1 VLTALLYRAAVVRS
15 ITAMAPGLK
24 YFRFGSSYCTFT
36 RGGDQCQPTQ
46 VLPGRAIQQKKGIM
60 STQQLDTASLEK
72 YLEQHIPGFS
82 GPVSAEKFAGGQSN
96 PTFRLSAGGK
106 SYVLRRKPPGELLKS
121 AHAVD
126 REFRVISALQG
137 TDVPVPRTYVLCED
151 ESVIGSMF
159 YVMEYMEGRILWDPA
174 LPEAADNSERAAIY
188 DAMNAT
194 MAALHNVDVNAVGLA
209 DYGRPGNYFE
219 RQVSRWSQQ
228 YRASETQYIQA
239 MEDLML
245 WLPANMPPDDG
256 AVSLVH
262 GDYRLDNM
270 MFHPTQ
276 PRVIALLD
284 WELSTLGHPLADL
297 ANQCMAWMLPR
308 DGGIKGLA
316 GVDRQSLGIPS
327 DEQYI
332 ARYCER
338 TGREGIANWNF
349 YIVFSLFRLA
359 AICQGIVK
367 RAQIG
372 TASSDEADSRGDA
385 VIPLAEM
392 GADLIR

>member
-1 VLTALLYRAAVVRS
+1 
-15 ITAMAPGLK
+15 
-24 YFRFGSSYCTFT
+24 
-36 RGGDQCQPTQ
+36 
-46 VLPGRAIQQKKGIM
+46 M
-60 STQQLDTASLEK
+60 STQQLDTESLSR
-72 YLEQHIPGFS
+72 YLESRIPGFS
-82 GPVSAEKFAGGQSN
+82 GPITAEKFSGGQSN
-96 PTFRLSAGGK
+96 PTFKLNAGGK

-126 REFRVISALQG
+126 REFRVISALQD

-151 ESVIGSMF
+151 EAVIGSMF
-159 YVMEYMEGRILWDPA
+159 YVMEYLEGRILWDPA
-174 LPEAADNSERAAIY
+174 LPEATSNNERAAIY
-188 DAMNAT
+188 DAMNQT
-194 MAALHNVDVNAVGLA
+194 MAALHSVNVDAVGLG

-219 RQVSRWSQQ
+219 RQVGRWSKQ
-228 YRASETQYIQA
+228 YRASETQHIEA
-239 MEDLML
+239 METLMQ
-245 WLPANMPPDDG
+245 WLTVNMPADDG

-270 MFHPTQ
+270 MFHPTE

-308 DGGIKGLA
+308 EGSIKGLV
-316 GVDRQSLGIPS
+316 GIDRPSLGIPT

-338 TGREGIANWNF
+338 TGRDGIENWNF

-359 AICQGIVK
+359 AILQGIVK

-372 TASSDEADSRGDA
+372 TASSAEADSRGKM
-385 VIPLAEM
+385 VQPLAAIAV
-392 GADLIR
+392 GLID

>member
-1 VLTALLYRAAVVRS
+1 
-15 ITAMAPGLK
+15 
-24 YFRFGSSYCTFT
+24 
-36 RGGDQCQPTQ
+36 
-46 VLPGRAIQQKKGIM
+46 M
-60 STQQLDTASLEK
+60 STQHLDTAALAGYLEK
-72 YLEQHIPGFS
+72 HLAGFS
-82 GPVSAEKFAGGQSN
+82 GPLSAEKFAGGQSN
-96 PTFRLSAGGK
+96 PTFKLTAGGK

-126 REFRVISALQG
+126 REYRVISALQD
-137 TDVPVPRTYVLCED
+137 TDVPVPRTYLLCED
-151 ESVIGSMF
+151 DTVIGSMF
-159 YVMEYMEGRILWDPA
+159 FLMEYMEGRILWDPS
-174 LPEAADNSERAAIY
+174 LPEAADNAERTAIY

-194 MAALHNVDVNAVGLA
+194 MAALHNVNVAAVGLG

-219 RQVSRWSQQ
+219 RQVNRWSQQ
-228 YRASETQYIQA
+228 YRASETQHIPA
-239 MEDLML
+239 MEALL
-245 WLPANMPPDDG
+245 QWLPANMPADDG

-270 MFHPTQ
+270 MFHPTE

-308 DGGIKGLA
+308 DSGVMGLA
-316 GVDRQSLGIPS
+316 GVDRAALGIPS

-338 TGREGIANWNF
+338 TGRGGIDNWNF
-349 YIVFSLFRLA
+349 YLVFSLFRLA

-367 RAQIG
+367 RARIG

-385 VIPLAEM
+385 VIPLATM
-392 GADLIR
+392 GAALIG

>member
-1 VLTALLYRAAVVRS
+1 MTNQL
-15 ITAMAPGLK
+15 
-24 YFRFGSSYCTFT
+24 
-36 RGGDQCQPTQ
+36 
-46 VLPGRAIQQKKGIM
+46 
-60 STQQLDTASLEK
+60 LDTATLGK
-72 YLEQHIPGFS
+72 YLEQHIPGFD
-82 GPVSAEKFAGGQSN
+82 GPVTAEKFAGGQSN
-96 PTFRLSAGGK
+96 PTFKLSAAGT

-126 REFRVISALQG
+126 REFRVISALQD

-159 YVMEYMEGRILWDPA
+159 YVMEFMDGRILWDPA
-174 LPEAADNSERAAIY
+174 LPEAADNTERAAIY
-188 DAMNAT
+188 DAMNET
-194 MAALHNVDVNAVGLA
+194 MAALHRVNVEAVGLT

-219 RQVSRWSQQ
+219 RQVNRWTQQ
-228 YRASETQYIQA
+228 YRASETRRIKE
-239 MEDLML
+239 MEALMA
-245 WLPANMPPDDG
+245 WLPANMPADDG

-270 MFHPTQ
+270 MFHATQ

-316 GVDRQSLGIPS
+316 GVDRKSLGIPS
-327 DEQYI
+327 DEEYI

-338 TGREGIANWNF
+338 TGRDGIDNWNF
-349 YIVFSLFRLA
+349 YIVFSLVRLA

-372 TASSDEADSRGDA
+372 TASSAEADSRGDA
-385 VIPLAEM
+385 VMPLAEM
-392 GADLIR
+392 GAALIR

>member
-1 VLTALLYRAAVVRS
+1 
-15 ITAMAPGLK
+15 
-24 YFRFGSSYCTFT
+24 
-36 RGGDQCQPTQ
+36 
-46 VLPGRAIQQKKGIM
+46 M
-60 STQQLDTASLEK
+60 SAQQLDTDSLGR
-72 YLEQHIPGFS
+72 YLEQHIDGFS
-82 GPVSAEKFAGGQSN
+82 GPLTAEKFAGGQSN
-96 PTFRLSAGGK
+96 PTFKLSARGK

-126 REFRVISALQG
+126 REFRVISALQD

-159 YVMEYMEGRILWDPA
+159 YVMEYMEGRILWDPV
-174 LPEAADNSERAAIY
+174 LPEARDNTERAAIY
-188 DAMNAT
+188 DAMNKT
-194 MAALHNVDVNAVGLA
+194 MAALHCVDVDAVGLS
-209 DYGRPGNYFE
+209 DYGRPGSYFE
-219 RQVSRWSQQ
+219 RQLSRWSKQ
-228 YRASETQYIQA
+228 YRASETQNIPA
-239 MEDLML
+239 METLMS

-270 MFHPTQ
+270 MFHPTE

-297 ANQCMAWMLPR
+297 ANQCMAWRLPR
-308 DGGIKGLA
+308 EGGVKGMA
-316 GVDRQSLGIPS
+316 GVDRKALGIPS
-327 DEQYI
+327 DEEYV

-338 TGREGIANWNF
+338 TGRDGIENWNF

-359 AICQGIVK
+359 AILQGIVK

-372 TASSDEADSRGDA
+372 TASSTEADSRGEF

-392 GADLIR
+392 GVALIEE

>member
-1 VLTALLYRAAVVRS
+1 
-15 ITAMAPGLK
+15 
-24 YFRFGSSYCTFT
+24 
-36 RGGDQCQPTQ
+36 
-46 VLPGRAIQQKKGIM
+46 M
-60 STQQLDTASLEK
+60 SAQQLDTDSLGR
-72 YLEQHIPGFS
+72 YLEQHIDGFS
-82 GPVSAEKFAGGQSN
+82 GPLTAEKFAGGQSN
-96 PTFRLSAGGK
+96 PTFKLSASGK

-126 REFRVISALQG
+126 REFRVISALQD

-151 ESVIGSMF
+151 DSVIGSMF
-159 YVMEYMEGRILWDPA
+159 YVMEYMEGRILWDPV
-174 LPEAADNSERAAIY
+174 LPEARDNTERAAIY
-188 DAMNAT
+188 DAMNKT
-194 MAALHNVDVNAVGLA
+194 MAALHCVDVDAVGLS
-209 DYGRPGNYFE
+209 DYGRPGSYFE
-219 RQVSRWSQQ
+219 HQLSRWSKQ
-228 YRASETQYIQA
+228 YRASETQNIPA
-239 MEDLML
+239 METLMS

-270 MFHPTQ
+270 MFHPTE

-297 ANQCMAWMLPR
+297 ANQCMAWRLPR
-308 DGGIKGLA
+308 EGGVKGMA
-316 GVDRQSLGIPS
+316 GVDRKALGIPS
-327 DEQYI
+327 DEEYV

-338 TGREGIANWNF
+338 TGRDGIENWNF

-359 AICQGIVK
+359 AILQGIVK

-372 TASSDEADSRGDA
+372 TASSTEADSRGEF

-392 GADLIR
+392 GVALIEE